1 MRTAKRWNNNKV
13 TKKDEKWKIRR
24 KFLLESLEELDKLED
39 LRVEGTD
46 MKIDFREI
54 KYGGED
60 WIHLAED

>member
-1 MRTAKRWNNNKV
+1 
-13 TKKDEKWKIRR
+13 
-24 KFLLESLEELDKLED
+24 LESLEELDKLED